1 VIIIVDEHHRID
13 SKDPDR
19 MMRPTPLPL
28 ILSLIILALASGCAT
43 TQMAAEWMTKEYAG
57 QSLKGKRVLVACQA
71 PDPTV
76 QRLCEDELAKGLE
89 ARGVTAVRTAAAGA
103 PPGTATT
110 EPQPPATFAEA
121 ARAAGAVATL
131 SMTVQPDAS
140 VVNPGPTIGIGVG
153 GGSFGGGWGR
163 GGSFGGVGTSVGFPV
178 GSATVQQG
186 FAASTSLIDAA
197 NGQIV
202 WSGRA
207 VSPPSDA
214 FIRQLID
221 LNRVTFEAMQK
232 AGLF

>member
-1 VIIIVDEHHRID
+1 
-13 SKDPDR
+13 
-19 MMRPTPLPL
+19 MPLQ
-28 ILSLIILALASGCAT
+28 LSLARVLSPLVLALAAGCAT
-43 TQMAAEWMTKEYAG
+43 TQMAAKWMNKDYAG
-57 QSLKGKRVLVACQA
+57 QSLRGQRVLVVCQA

-76 QRLCEDELAKGLE
+76 QRLCEDELANGLNS
-89 ARGVTAVRTAAAGA
+89 RGATAVRRPSGA
-103 PPGTATT
+103 PADASATGPT
-110 EPQPPATFAEA
+110 PPAVYADA
-121 ARAAGAVATL
+121 AKATGAVAVL
-131 SMTVQPDAS
+131 SMTLQPDS
-140 VVNPGPTIGIGVG
+140 TVVNPGPTIGIGVG

-186 FAASTSLIDAA
+186 FAASTNVVDAA

-214 FIRQLID
+214 FIRQLMD

-232 AGLF
+232 AGVL

>member
-1 VIIIVDEHHRID
+1 MPRQL
-13 SKDPDR
+13 SLAR
-19 MMRPTPLPL
+19 
-28 ILSLIILALASGCAT
+28 ILSPLVLALVSGCAT
-43 TQMAAEWMTKEYAG
+43 TQMAAEWMNKDYAG
-57 QSLKGKRVLVACQA
+57 QSLRGQRVLVVCQA

-76 QRLCEDELAKGLE
+76 QRLCEDELANGLNS
-89 ARGVTAVRTAAAGA
+89 RGATAVRPGTGASKGAAATGPI
-103 PPGTATT
+103 PP
-110 EPQPPATFAEA
+110 FAYADA
-121 ARAAGAVATL
+121 AKAAGAVAVV
-131 SMTVQPDAS
+131 SMTVQPDAT
-140 VVNPGPTIGIGVG
+140 VVNPGPTMGIGIG

-186 FAASTSLIDAA
+186 FAASTNVVDAA

-232 AGLF
+232 AGVL

>member
-1 VIIIVDEHHRID
+1 MPHRHLLT
-13 SKDPDR
+13 S
-19 MMRPTPLPL
+19 L
-28 ILSLIILALASGCAT
+28 LSALVLAFAAGCAS
-43 TQMAAEWMTKEYAG
+43 TQMAAEWMNKDFAG
-57 QSLKGKRVLVACQA
+57 RSLKGERVFIVCQA

-76 QRLCEDELAKGLE
+76 QRLCEDELANGLS
-89 ARGVTAVRTAAAGA
+89 ARAAIPVRPAASVSPAAEA
-103 PPGTATT
+103 PPTT
-110 EPQPPATFAEA
+110 PQQPAAYLAA
-121 ARAAGAVATL
+121 ARAAGTPVVL

-163 GGSFGGVGTSVGFPV
+163 GGSFGGVGTTVGVPV

-186 FAASTSLIDAA
+186 FAASTSLVETSS
-197 NGQIV
+197 GQIV

-221 LNRVTFEAMQK
+221 LNRVTFESMQK

>member
-1 VIIIVDEHHRID
+1 
-13 SKDPDR
+13 
-19 MMRPTPLPL
+19 
-28 ILSLIILALASGCAT
+28 
-43 TQMAAEWMTKEYAG
+43 MAAEWMNKDYAG
-57 QSLKGKRVLVACQA
+57 RSLRGQRVLVVCQA

-76 QRLCEDELAKGLE
+76 QRLCEDELANGVNS
-89 ARGVTAVRTAAAGA
+89 RGATAVRPATGTPAAPATTGPIPPSAYTDAAKATGAAA
-103 PPGTATT
+103 
-110 EPQPPATFAEA
+110 
-121 ARAAGAVATL
+121 VL
-131 SMTVQPDAS
+131 SMSLQPDSS

-186 FAASTSLIDAA
+186 FAASTNVVDTAS
-197 NGQIV
+197 GQIV

-214 FIRQLID
+214 FIRQLMD

-232 AGLF
+232 AGVL

>member
-1 VIIIVDEHHRID
+1 
-13 SKDPDR
+13 
-19 MMRPTPLPL
+19 MPLQPSLARVLSPL
-28 ILSLIILALASGCAT
+28 VLALAAGCAT
-43 TQMAAEWMTKEYAG
+43 TQMAAEWMNKDYAG
-57 QSLKGKRVLVACQA
+57 QSLRGQRVLVVCQA

-76 QRLCEDELAKGLE
+76 QRLCEDELANGLNS
-89 ARGVTAVRTAAAGA
+89 RGAIAVRRPSGA
-103 PPGTATT
+103 PADASATGPT
-110 EPQPPATFAEA
+110 PPPVYADA
-121 ARAAGAVATL
+121 AKAAGAVAVL
-131 SMTVQPDAS
+131 SMTLQPDS
-140 VVNPGPTIGIGVG
+140 TVVNPGPTIGIGVG

-186 FAASTSLIDAA
+186 FAASTNVVDAA

-214 FIRQLID
+214 FIRQLMD

-232 AGLF
+232 AGVL